1 MGKQTDRQT
10 ERQRERESEGWK
22 GKIGRE
28 AGEGGTREMERGRA
42 REGERETG

>member
-1 MGKQTDRQT
+1 MGKQTDR
-10 ERQRERESEGWK
+10 ERERGGGWK